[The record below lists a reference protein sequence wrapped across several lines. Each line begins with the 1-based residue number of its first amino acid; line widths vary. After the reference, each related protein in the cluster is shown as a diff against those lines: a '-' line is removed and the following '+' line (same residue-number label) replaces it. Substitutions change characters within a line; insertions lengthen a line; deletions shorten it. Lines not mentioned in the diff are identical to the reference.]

1 MFGNKHIT
9 TALIVAPI
17 LAILA
22 YFLVDQMV
30 SEKAQPATAQ
40 SAYTLLVKP
49 NCRHASGHCSL
60 ENGDV
65 EIELRFD
72 LSHSKPRLL
81 LESNLALVGIKLGL
95 NGQLK
100 PSAMVAQDSQNTHWQ
115 LTMPSDIKPEDT
127 LQLAL
132 QIQKSYYYAEIT
144 LPFMHYKTSFGI
156 EK

>member
-30 SEKAQPATAQ
+30 SEKALPAVANN
-40 SAYTLLVKP
+40 AYTLLVKP

-65 EIELRFD
+65 EIELHFD
-72 LSHSKPRLL
+72 LSESEPTLL
-81 LESNLALVGIKLGL
+81 LESNLALVGVKLAL
-95 NGQLK
+95 NNQSQ
-100 PSAMVAQDSQNTHWQ
+100 PSSMTSENTEQTHWQ
-115 LTMPSDIKPEDT
+115 FIMPAETKPADT
-127 LQLAL
+127 VRLAL
-132 QIQKSYYYAEIT
+132 QLQESYYYAEIT
-144 LPFMHYKTSFGI
+144 LPFMYYKTSFGGDL
-156 EK
+156 